1 MKNYILLLLSLIT
14 INNLLASEAG
24 GDPPV
29 ANFSYYIEFVGF
41 GSEVYYLNESTDG
54 VTYFWDF
61 GDGGTST
68 ELNPVHAYTE
78 PGFFIVCLTATN
90 DFGSDTYCDTLN
102 TYYSPSADFSF
113 TGDPTVIFTDMTTN
127 FPTTWDWFFGDGD
140 MSSLQNPEHTY
151 LVNGDYSACLSA
163 GNPGGT
169 SYVCKT
175 VTISSYVTT
184 EAAFSYSGDPMVA
197 FTDLSTLDP
206 FEWEWDFGDGSISS
220 VQNPIHTY
228 IEEGTFTVCLTATNA
243 GGSNTYCE
251 EIIIE
256 DAIAEPEADFS
267 YLIIDLGIAL
277 VDETTN
283 DPFAWDWDFGD
294 GNTSTEQNPIHVYAE
309 SGNYDICLIATNAGG
324 NNMVCKNVF
333 LETEI
338 NDISIQN
345 CLIYPNPASESITIQ
360 LQYQISEG
368 KLIVYDISGKIV
380 SQIIIQSEDKIFL
393 SLKELEQG
401 NYTFVI
407 KNENIIVGKGNFVRI
422 TK

>member
-14 INNLLASEAG
+14 FNKSFAYEG
-24 GDPPV
+24 GDPPI
-29 ANFSYYIEFVGF
+29 ANYSYYIEYIGF

-61 GDGGTST
+61 GDGATST
-68 ELNPVHAYTE
+68 DLNPVHAYPE
-78 PGFFIVCLTATN
+78 PGIFIVCLTATN

-102 TYYSPSADFSF
+102 TYYPPSADYSF

-151 LVNGDYSACLSA
+151 LANGDYSACLSA

-175 VTISSYVTT
+175 VTISSYATT

-206 FEWEWDFGDGSISS
+206 FAWEWEFGDGSTST
-220 VQNPIHTY
+220 VQNPFHTY
-228 IEEGTFTVCLTATNA
+228 IDEGTFTVCLTATNA
-243 GGSNTYCE
+243 GGSNTYCQDILIE
-251 EIIIE
+251 E
-256 DAIAEPEADFS
+256 AIAVPDAEFS
-267 YLIIDLGIAL
+267 YLIIDLGIAF
-277 VDETTN
+277 VDESTN

-294 GNTSTEQNPIHVYAE
+294 GNTSTEQNPTHVYAE

-324 NNMVCKNVF
+324 NDMVCKNLF
-333 LETEI
+333 LETGI
-338 NDISIQN
+338 DDIVFNN
-345 CLIYPNPASESITIQ
+345 CLIYPNPASELITIE
-360 LQYQISEG
+360 LQNSIAKGQ
-368 KLIVYDISGKIV
+368 LIVYDFSGKIV
-380 SQIIIQSEDKIFL
+380 TEILMQNSNKIEL
-393 SLKELEQG
+393 SVKEFPKG
-401 NYTFVI
+401 IYSFVI
-407 KNENIIVGKGNFVRI
+407 KNKNLIVGNGKFVHLQN
-422 TK
+422 